1 MDAARKTETENGLID
16 IVITMGGLGSRF
28 RKAGY
33 TVPKYMIEAKGRTL
47 FEWSMIS
54 LEGYRDRAD
63 KYVFIAMKDESDDVC
78 GFINEKCRELGIKD
92 PKIILLDSL
101 TDGQAT
107 TAMCAKRYWDSG
119 HGLLIYN
126 IDTYVEPN
134 EMNSGELKG
143 DGFIPCFKGEGD
155 HWSFVRLDDEGRAAE
170 IREKKRISEHCT
182 LGAYYFRSCALY
194 EELYQEYYG
203 GGKAE
208 LVNGEKYVA
217 PLYDYLLKKGGE
229 IYISDVSPEKVHVL
243 GTPEE
248 LELFMSR

>member
-1 MDAARKTETENGLID
+1 MSKDID

-47 FEWSMIS
+47 FEWSLIS

-63 KYVFIAMKDESDDVC
+63 KYIFIAMKDETNDVE
-78 GFINEKCRELGIKD
+78 GFIMDKCSELGIRE
-92 PKIILLDSL
+92 PKVILLDYL

-107 TAMCAKRYWDSG
+107 TAMLAAKYWDRE
-119 HGLLIYN
+119 HALLIYN
-126 IDTYVEPN
+126 IDTYVEAG

-143 DGFIPCFKGEGD
+143 DGFIPCFRAEGD
-155 HWSFVRLDDEGRAAE
+155 HWSFVRLDDEGRVAE
-170 IREKKRISEHCT
+170 IKEKKRISDHCT
-182 LGAYYFRSCALY
+182 LGAYYFKTCGLY
-194 EELYQEYYG
+194 EDLYNEYYRDSER
-203 GGKAE
+203 E

-217 PLYDYLLKKGGE
+217 PLYDHLLSKGGE
-229 IYISDVSPEKVHVL
+229 IYISDISPDKVHVL

-248 LELFMSR
+248 LKVFLSE